1 MKICCT
7 FWNKYRK
14 SKKCK
19 ISYAF
24 LKDIRLLFTLSVVMN
39 MKNISRRRING
50 NIKNY
55 LFNG

>member
-14 SKKCK
+14 SKQSK

-24 LKDIRLLFTLSVVMN
+24 LKDTRLLFTVIVVMN

-50 NIKNY
+50 NIKND

>member
-1 MKICCT
+1 MKISCT

-14 SKKCK
+14 SKQSK

-24 LKDIRLLFTLSVVMN
+24 LKDIRLLLTVIVVMN
-39 MKNISRRRING
+39 MKNISTRRING

>member
-14 SKKCK
+14 PKKSK

>member
-14 SKKCK
+14 SKKSK

-50 NIKNY
+50 NIKSY